1 MTRKDSQAA
10 QERPAEEPQGKPSRK
25 GKKHKK
31 QQQQQQQEAEQQPE
45 QQGQEQ
51 PHGHPYGV
59 QPWGNFYL
67 TGVPEIRTAGLG
79 LLSPLPDELLLDL
92 LFNLPAADLARL
104 GLASKAL
111 YCFAHTSELWKALA
125 IQELEGDFAWCGSW
139 RETYLQHKAR
149 GYVAHSHRPL
159 AVQGFYSDFLHQPWF
174 CANVEIQLRWLEVDN
189 IERRAGLTPEQFRAQ
204 YEAANRPVVLT
215 DAMDDWPALTKW
227 SRQYLT
233 AALAGRPVIVG
244 NMPWRFS
251 AYMAYCDSGA
261 AQDEMPLYLFDKAFA
276 AASPQLAGD
285 YRVPAV
291 FSEDLF
297 EVLGEE
303 GRPDYR
309 WLIVGPARSGSS
321 FHVDPN
327 ATCAWN
333 ACVSGRKKWIMFP
346 PGTPP
351 PGVYPSPD
359 GADVAA
365 PISLFEW
372 LLNFYEEARESKHHP
387 LETISGPGE
396 LLYVPRGWWHMVL
409 NLDEAAAANI
419 IHPPLETITGPGEL
433 LYVPRG
439 WWHMVLNLDE
449 AVAVT
454 QNFVS
459 SVGLPAVLAFLKQGS
474 EGLVSGCCLQDRS
487 SLHDRFVAAL
497 QQRRPQVLAALAAK
511 QAAAAQQREAEHRLC
526 QLFKQPGQQ
535 QQQGAAALPDQPAAA
550 AAAAAAAGGS
560 NGFCFGFQVA
570 GSEPAVEQQAG
581 AAAAAGGGF
590 SFGFDIPAAAE
601 GGEGQGQQD
610 SAAAEAAGSEAEQ
623 QQQQQQQQGGKGK
636 GKRGRQHKSEVTE
649 EEAVCAAAAAAAGE
663 VAKKQKHAGGK
674 RRH

>member
-372 LLNFYEEARESKHHP
+372 LLNFYEEARESKH
-387 LETISGPGE
+387 
-396 LLYVPRGWWHMVL
+396 
-409 NLDEAAAANI
+409 
-419 IHPPLETITGPGEL
+419 PPLETITGPGEL